1 MRRALLLFAALAA
14 FAAAGLSGAKPMET
28 GFCAT
33 RLGLAGF
40 LIPYFFCFTPA
51 MLMQGSPFEIIRV
64 CVTSVIGIYFLS
76 GGLEG
81 FMYRNLNVIE
91 RIILIVAALL
101 LVEGGGLTDL
111 IGIIMG
117 GFIVFIQLRYM
128 KKDDKEQA
136 KTEAKNL

>member
-1 MRRALLLFAALAA
+1 
-14 FAAAGLSGAKPMET
+14 
-28 GFCAT
+28 
-33 RLGLAGF
+33 
-40 LIPYFFCFTPA
+40 

-64 CVTSVIGIYFLS
+64 CVTSVIGIYSLS

-117 GFIVFIQLRYM
+117 GFIVFIQHLYM

>member
-1 MRRALLLFAALAA
+1 
-14 FAAAGLSGAKPMET
+14 
-28 GFCAT
+28 
-33 RLGLAGF
+33 
-40 LIPYFFCFTPA
+40 
-51 MLMQGSPFEIIRV
+51 
-64 CVTSVIGIYFLS
+64 
-76 GGLEG
+76 
-81 FMYRNLNVIE
+81 MYRNLNVIE

>member
-1 MRRALLLFAALAA
+1 
-14 FAAAGLSGAKPMET
+14 
-28 GFCAT
+28 
-33 RLGLAGF
+33 
-40 LIPYFFCFTPA
+40 
-51 MLMQGSPFEIIRV
+51 MQGSPFEIIRV

-111 IGIIMG
+111 IGIIIG

>member
-1 MRRALLLFAALAA
+1 
-14 FAAAGLSGAKPMET
+14 
-28 GFCAT
+28 
-33 RLGLAGF
+33 
-40 LIPYFFCFTPA
+40 
-51 MLMQGSPFEIIRV
+51 
-64 CVTSVIGIYFLS
+64 
-76 GGLEG
+76 
-81 FMYRNLNVIE
+81 
-91 RIILIVAALL
+91 